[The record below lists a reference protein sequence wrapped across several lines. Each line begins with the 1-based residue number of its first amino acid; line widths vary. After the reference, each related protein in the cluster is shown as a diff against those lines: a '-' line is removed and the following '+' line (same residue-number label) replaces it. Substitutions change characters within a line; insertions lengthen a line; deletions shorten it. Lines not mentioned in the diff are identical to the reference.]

1 MSLQIISQ
9 VLSSTKATYINGV
22 AAERRI
28 AAATLK
34 NVYQGL
40 VEKDGRGVNDKF
52 VTSKDAEESA
62 QVFVHRVLPIKM
74 SPRELGSSKN
84 GASFSANSHYTQTVT
99 VGIELLMVLDDTFII
114 PRVTQD
120 MIKVDLLA
128 EQVEIYS
135 KRERT
140 IINGATAASKLLA
153 VYLDKADGKSVN
165 EVVISATDVSNGL
178 VLSKFIDAN
187 SLLDEGDQEHG
198 IDMFDEDTRVAIFKP
213 SYRSVLKAK
222 GILTL
227 GGANYGYEIAKGS
240 AISEGDS
247 ARKTE
252 DGYIGEIDG
261 VPCHI
266 ISNESLQHAAQ
277 FLGFP
282 ANELL
287 RNHWKGYIA
296 SSLANARGVSTAE
309 KFKTVPAISGQGVVV
324 QPYTKFGVI
333 SWYPK
338 GNVMITDASY
348 DPFGGL
354 KTLFSSV
361 ASGITF
367 KLKPAGS
374 RLYPTIAFTA
384 KANSGFTATLAAL
397 DDFGTDHVKA
407 AAYVVGTSE
416 YKTVSEF
423 LDAYASA
430 SSKGSVTSATP
441 VSLGSDLTSGQYLT
455 VLCISDDGSCSLES
469 YAYAA

>member
-9 VLSSTKATYINGV
+9 VLSPTNATYVNGV

-52 VTSKDAEESA
+52 VTAKDAEESA

-74 SPRELGSSKN
+74 QPRELGSSKN
-84 GASFSANSHYTQTVT
+84 GASFSANKHYTQTVT
-99 VGIELLMVLDDTFII
+99 VGIELLMILDDTFTI

-153 VYLDKADGKSVN
+153 VYLDKANGKAVN
-165 EVVISATDVSNGL
+165 EKVISSTDVSNGL
-178 VLSKFIDAN
+178 VLEKFIDAN

-222 GILTL
+222 GILVL
-227 GGANYGYEIAKGS
+227 GGANYGYDIAKGS
-240 AISEGDS
+240 AISQGDA
-247 ARKTE
+247 ARKME
-252 DGYIGEIDG
+252 DGFIGEIDG

-266 ISNESLQHAAQ
+266 ISNESLQHAAE

-282 ANELL
+282 AIELL
-287 RNHWKGYIA
+287 KNHWKGYIA

-309 KFKTVPAISGQGVVV
+309 KFKTVPAVDGQGVIV

-333 SWYPK
+333 SWYPL

-348 DPFGGL
+348 SPFEGL

-361 ASGITF
+361 ASQITF

-374 RLYPTIAFTA
+374 RLFPTITFTA
-384 KANSGFTATLAAL
+384 KSNSGFTASLAAA
-397 DDFGTDHVKA
+397 DDWGTDHVKG
-407 AAYVVGTSE
+407 AAYLVSTKE
-416 YKTVSEF
+416 CKTVSDF
-423 LDAYASA
+423 LDEYASA
-430 SSKGSVTSATP
+430 SDKGSVTSASA
-441 VSLGSDLTSGQYLT
+441 VSLDSSLTSGKYVS
-455 VLCISDDGSCSLES
+455 VLCISDDGSCSLAS
-469 YAYAA
+469 YGYTA